1 MKQAVIK
8 FFIDDY
14 NKEYTVK
21 GQAINSSGEIVN
33 VGYYSGD
40 YSRAFNE
47 FGFYS
52 DDNGFE
58 CQRVIIRKA

>member
-1 MKQAVIK
+1 MKHCVLK
-8 FFIDDY
+8 FFIDNY

-21 GQAINSSGEIVN
+21 GQTINSSGEIVN

-47 FGFYS
+47 FDHYS
-52 DDNGFE
+52 EDNGFE